1 MTSLAHL
8 PFHVVDVFTDT
19 AYAGNPL
26 AVVLDTDD
34 LGDEALQAI
43 AREFNLSE
51 TAFPQRPTRDG
62 ADYRVRIFTP
72 VTELPFAGHPSVG
85 TAWLLGRL
93 GRLAPGERVQQC
105 AAGLLPV
112 SVPAD
117 GGPVRLSGGSPT
129 VGAAPDAHA
138 LLAAVGLGE
147 SDLAAPA
154 PRSAGAGLEFAYLA
168 VRDEAVR
175 RAVPS
180 TPLIA
185 AAGVTNGI
193 VVAAWRGDAATAH
206 VRAFAG
212 GVGVGEDPATGSA
225 ALGLGVWLVASG
237 VLPDTGESAYTV
249 HQGLEI
255 GRPSLLSC
263 TVTARD
269 GRAVSCTVAGHVV
282 PISEGSIRR
291 P

>member
-1 MTSLAHL
+1 MTGQL
-8 PFHVVDVFTDT
+8 PFHVVDVFTDS

-26 AVVLDTDD
+26 AVVLDTEG
-34 LGDEALQAI
+34 LSTEALQAI

-51 TAFPQRPTRDG
+51 TAFPQRPTHDG

-72 VTELPFAGHPSVG
+72 ATELPFAGHPSVG

-93 GRLAPGERVQQC
+93 GRIPPGDRVQEC

-112 SVPAD
+112 TVPAD
-117 GGPVRLSGGSPT
+117 GGPVRLSGGTPT
-129 VGAAPDAHA
+129 VGPAPDAHA

-147 SDLAAPA
+147 ADLAAPA

-168 VRDEAVR
+168 VADEVIR

-180 TPLIA
+180 ASLMA
-185 AAGVTNGI
+185 AAGISHGI
-193 VVAAWRGDAATAH
+193 VVAAWRGDTATAH
-206 VRAFAG
+206 VRVFAG

-237 VLPDTGESAYTV
+237 VLPGTGASAYTV

-255 GRPSLLSC
+255 GRPSLLAC

-269 GRAVSCTVAGHVV
+269 GRAVACTVAGQVV
-282 PISEGSIRR
+282 PVSEGRIRR